1 MAGNQPGDPR
11 PLPARLLGSDLPF
24 GALIRLRHIAVEPG
38 VTIGEL
44 ARRSGTVKSHV
55 SKMMEQL
62 VRQGYVEK
70 RTDPADQRLVRVYVT
85 RSAAVA
91 EMETRAREAWS
102 GVVDEIPEAQ
112 LEQVVRGLRILLA
125 ALEQA
130 NGKANQDRTGDG
142 HP

>member
-1 MAGNQPGDPR
+1 M
-11 PLPARLLGSDLPF
+11 
-24 GALIRLRHIAVEPG
+24 
-38 VTIGEL
+38 TIGEL